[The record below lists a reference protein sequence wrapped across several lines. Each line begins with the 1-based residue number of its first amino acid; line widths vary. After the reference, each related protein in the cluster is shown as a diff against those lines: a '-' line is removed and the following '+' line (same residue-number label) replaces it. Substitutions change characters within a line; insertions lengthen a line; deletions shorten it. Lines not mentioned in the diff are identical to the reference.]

1 MKGWRFG
8 KGMGKIAE
16 MENKIDE
23 LKNNIKV
30 LEENSR
36 DKRIRKTAQ
45 KQYPEL
51 DLTWFRFT
59 NKETLVFPEGS
70 RNIIGFALYGI
81 ENKADELK
89 KRGVLKLNP
98 YGLFRTDFTKE
109 ECELFYNEILSV
121 CGYLLFPCFRCSKY
135 CQLKDLYVDNYGYYQ
150 KETISGQL
158 NCYDVSRCKK
168 CAEEKVKEF
177 NTPRP
182 YTPKLVDKGGRWKG
196 SYKLSDGGGGL
207 RD

>member
-1 MKGWRFG
+1 
-8 KGMGKIAE
+8 MGKIAE

-59 NKETLVFPEGS
+59 
-70 RNIIGFALYGI
+70 
-81 ENKADELK
+81 NKADELK